1 MDKNSMTIKPGLA
14 APELRISEWIQ
25 GTPIQLS
32 ELQGRVVII
41 EVFQVNCPGCFLYG
55 LPEILEIA
63 AKHKNEPLTVIGLA
77 TAFEDFDINT
87 KDNLQK
93 LLQTGELVGE
103 TARVLKEHDWATD
116 NKLRYTIPIPVA
128 MDRLGEGSRLDT
140 VSQIERI
147 IERDIT
153 NFDRLSYGEQGR
165 IRESIL
171 KYLNERTLVPETFDL
186 YNLSGTPS
194 SIVIDK
200 KGILRHIQFGS
211 TGNLEKIIRPLLTE

>member
-1 MDKNSMTIKPGLA
+1 MTIKPGLA

-25 GTPIQLS
+25 GTATPQ
-32 ELQGRVVII
+32 
-41 EVFQVNCPGCFLYG
+41 VFQVNCPGCFLYG

-128 MDRLGEGSRLDT
+128 MDRLSEGSRLDT
-140 VSQIERI
+140 VSQIDRI